1 MFYTIN
7 NIISSF
13 VWGTP
18 MLTAFLGTGFFLS
31 FKSGFYQIF
40 GIKQW
45 INLTIADAF
54 RNRKSKAEKGAIS
67 PFAALSSA
75 LAASLGTG
83 NIVGI
88 ATAICAG
95 GPGTVF
101 WMWISAILG
110 MMTCCCENILVIKYR
125 IKNALG
131 QWIGSPMH
139 YIEKGLGSKWL
150 AKAYA
155 FLLMGASLGMGNMT
169 QANSACISLGELG
182 IKPVAF
188 AAFFAPLV
196 LLSVSGGLKRISAI
210 AEKLIPLLS
219 AVFIGACLIILFK
232 NIDGIIPCLKLII
245 KEAFSVKAVSGY
257 GMAKAARYG
266 ISRGVFSNEAGL
278 GSNSIIHASA
288 ECDSPA
294 VQGMWGMFEV
304 MFDTLVMCSITAI
317 TVLSSGEW
325 QSGTSLNG
333 IELCSNVFS
342 GTLGSFGSVLLAVC
356 LCLYAYATL
365 IAWSFYGKSGAIYL
379 FGEKSGNFYNII
391 FAAAAFIGCIMKLE
405 AVWTISDTFNGLM
418 AIPNLIAVLLLSR
431 QAINELK
438 KAKTI

>member
-1 MFYTIN
+1 
-7 NIISSF
+7 
-13 VWGTP
+13 
-18 MLTAFLGTGFFLS
+18 MLTAFLGTGLFLS
-31 FKSGFYQIF
+31 VKSGFYQIF
-40 GIKQW
+40 GIRQW
-45 INLTIADAF
+45 LTLTVGDAF
-54 RNRKSKAEKGAIS
+54 RNRKTKAENGAIS

-88 ATAICAG
+88 ATAICSG

-101 WMWISAILG
+101 WMWISAVLG
-110 MMTCCCENILVIKYR
+110 MMTCCSENILVIKYR

-131 QWIGSPMH
+131 QWVGSPMH
-139 YIEKGLGSKWL
+139 YIEKGLGSKGL
-150 AKAYA
+150 AKVYA
-155 FLLMGASLGMGNMT
+155 FLLIGASLGMGNMT
-169 QANSACISLGELG
+169 QANSACVSLAELG
-182 IKPVAF
+182 VKPTAF
-188 AAFFAPLV
+188 AAVLAPIV

-210 AEKLIPLLS
+210 AEKLIPPLS
-219 AVFIGACLIILFK
+219 AVFVGACLIIIIK
-232 NIDGIIPCLKLII
+232 NIDGFLPCLKLIF

-257 GMAKAARYG
+257 GISKAARYG

-304 MFDTLVMCSITAI
+304 TFDTVIMCSITAFTI
-317 TVLSSGEW
+317 LSSGEW
-325 QSGTSLNG
+325 QSGTKLNG
-333 IELCSNVFS
+333 IELCNGVFS
-342 GTLGSFGSVLLAVC
+342 DSFGNFGSVLLAVC

-379 FGEKSGNFYNII
+379 FGEKSGNIYNVV

-405 AVWTISDTFNGLM
+405 AVWTISDTLNGLM
-418 AIPNLIAVLLLSR
+418 AIPNLTAVLLLSR
-431 QAINELK
+431 QTTNEIE
-438 KAKTI
+438 KAKRLR

>member
-1 MFYTIN
+1 
-7 NIISSF
+7 
-13 VWGTP
+13 

-31 FKSGFYQIF
+31 VKSGFYQIS

-45 INLTIADAF
+45 MNLTVGDAF
-54 RNRKSKAEKGAIS
+54 RNRNVKTENGAIS

-88 ATAICAG
+88 ATAICSG

-110 MMTCCCENILVIKYR
+110 MMTCCSENILVMKYR

-139 YIEKGLGSKWL
+139 YIEKGLGSKGL
-150 AKAYA
+150 AKIYA
-155 FLLMGASLGMGNMT
+155 FLLIGASLGMGNMT
-169 QANSACISLGELG
+169 QANSACVSLSELG
-182 IKPVAF
+182 IKPTAF
-188 AAFFAPLV
+188 AAVLAPIV
-196 LLSVSGGLKRISAI
+196 LLSVSGGLKRISSI

-219 AVFIGACLIILFK
+219 AVFVGACLIIIFK
-232 NIDGIIPCLKLII
+232 NIGGLLPCLKLIF
-245 KEAFSVKAVSGY
+245 KEAFSFNAISGY
-257 GMAKAARYG
+257 GISKAARYG

-288 ECDSPA
+288 ECDLPA

-304 MFDTLVMCSITAI
+304 MFDTLIMCSITAVTI
-317 TVLSSGEW
+317 LSSGEW
-325 QSGTSLNG
+325 QSGTKLNG
-333 IELCSNVFS
+333 IELCNNVFS
-342 GTLGSFGSVLLAVC
+342 ANFGSFGSVLLAVC

-379 FGEKSGNFYNII
+379 FGEKSGNVYNTV

-405 AVWTISDTFNGLM
+405 AVWTVSDTLNGLM

-431 QAINELK
+431 QTANEIEKVKRLR
-438 KAKTI
+438 